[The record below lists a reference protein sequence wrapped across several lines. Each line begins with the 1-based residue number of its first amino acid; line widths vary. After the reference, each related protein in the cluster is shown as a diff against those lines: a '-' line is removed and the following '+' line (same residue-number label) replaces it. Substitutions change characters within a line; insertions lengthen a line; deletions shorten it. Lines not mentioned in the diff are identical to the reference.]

1 MLTTRNLLIAG
12 VLAGPIYIIVGAV
25 EALNRTGF
33 DLTRHSLSLLANGE
47 LGWIHIALLVL
58 TGVLVVAG
66 AVGLRRVSP
75 SRAGPVLIAIFG
87 LGLLGAGVL
96 TPDPALGFPPGT
108 PDGPPV
114 TYSWHGI
121 GHFVAGGIGFIC
133 LIAAC
138 FVLARGAGRAW
149 AIYSVA
155 TGVVFL
161 AGFAGIAS
169 GNQSPALNLGFG
181 VAVVVAFTW
190 LTIVF
195 ARAVS
200 NTTR

>member
-12 VLAGPIYIIVGAV
+12 VLAGPIYIIVGAI
-25 EALNRTGF
+25 EALSRTGF
-33 DLTRHSLSLLANGE
+33 DLTRHSLSLLANGD

-58 TGVLVVAG
+58 TGVLVIAG
-66 AVGLRRVSP
+66 AVGLRRVGS
-75 SRAGPVLIAIFG
+75 SRAGPILLGIFG
-87 LGLLGAGVL
+87 LGLLGAGLL

-114 TYSWHGI
+114 AYSWHGI
-121 GHFVAGGIGFIC
+121 GHFVAGGIGFIS

-138 FVLARGAGRAW
+138 FVLARKGGRAW

-181 VAVVVAFTW
+181 MAVVVAFTW

-195 ARAVS
+195 ARAVG